1 MTTPCELL
9 SFVRLPAPR
18 RQVSRPNRHA
28 LTPAGRNHPM
38 VDEVNHCTGCSR
50 DVRECSVM
58 PCLVA
63 ENLLAEPGNEKE
75 LEALWPGTTIEPKQP

>member
-1 MTTPCELL
+1 
-9 SFVRLPAPR
+9 
-18 RQVSRPNRHA
+18 
-28 LTPAGRNHPM
+28 M